1 MPHIHRFYV
10 PPHHLTVPFVSLPD
24 EEAHHA
30 ARVVRVKPG
39 EPVRLF
45 DGEGRECD
53 GTVAQV
59 SRRDVVVAI
68 ESERR
73 FPLPDVRVTLFQ
85 AWLLREKAVEF
96 LIRHGTET
104 GISRFVFFRGG
115 HSDQPPRWHE
125 KWRRIAIEACKQCGR
140 PWLPAFTVHAGLD
153 IAIDAEPMP
162 LLVAARE
169 GNPVPLR
176 QAASFREIGVIVG
189 PEGGLTEEE
198 LSLAI
203 ARGATPVSLGDVTYR
218 AEMAGIVAALLIA
231 YELNR

>member
-1 MPHIHRFYV
+1 MPHIHRFHV
-10 PPHHLTVPFVSLPD
+10 PAHQLTPPLVALPD

-30 ARVVRVKPG
+30 ARVVRVKTG
-39 EPVRLF
+39 DPVLLF

-53 GTVAQV
+53 GTIAQV

-68 ESERR
+68 EAERR
-73 FPLPDVRVTLFQ
+73 YPPPDVRVTLFQ

-115 HSDQPPRWHE
+115 HSEQLPRPQE

-140 PWLPAFTVHAGLD
+140 VWLPSFVVHAGLD
-153 IAIDAEPMP
+153 AALDAEPMP
-162 LLVAARE
+162 ILLATRD
-169 GNPVPLR
+169 GNPVSLR
-176 QAASFREIGVIVG
+176 QAMLHRETGVIVG

-198 LSLAI
+198 HSLAM
-203 ARGATPVSLGDVTYR
+203 ARGATPITLGNVTYR
-218 AEMAGIVAALLIA
+218 AEMAGIVAALLITH
-231 YELNR
+231 ELSL